1 MYMKALETTNSM
13 RFLTLVLLWENCFFS
28 PLVSLGIA
36 FNAFEFSQICA
47 DLSYQWQFL
56 SAWKIMFFLI
66 VSKVFC
72 SAFCFELLPKSL
84 GG

>member
-1 MYMKALETTNSM
+1 MYMKTLETANSV

-28 PLVSLGIA
+28 PLVSLGFA
-36 FNAFEFSQICA
+36 FNASELSQMYA

-56 SAWKIMFFLI
+56 SAWKIMFFVL
-66 VSKVFC
+66 VSEVLC
-72 SAFCFELLPKSL
+72 LAFCFGLLPKSL